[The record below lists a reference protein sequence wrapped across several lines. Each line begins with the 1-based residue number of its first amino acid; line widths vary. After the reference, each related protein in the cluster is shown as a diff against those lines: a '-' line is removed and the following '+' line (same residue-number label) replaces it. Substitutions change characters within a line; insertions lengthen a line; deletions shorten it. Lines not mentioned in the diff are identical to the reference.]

1 MPRKSWLNNRL
12 HHADLSLQ
20 WKRRLFSINL
30 KLIHSTQ
37 ANYPVL
43 SVKKARRS
51 TPAETS
57 RNHELEITLGHSDA
71 QKAGKP
77 LQDFQSGTIGLSRT
91 TCSCFRGRTSA
102 KTTGPKPQNPT
113 KLQPYLENSQQSSY
127 LYREVEDYRY
137 NMHILPVQKIGKYT

>member
-43 SVKKARRS
+43 SVKIARTS

-57 RNHELEITLGHSDA
+57 
-71 QKAGKP
+71 KKP
-77 LQDFQSGTIGLSRT
+77 WTRDHSRT
-91 TCSCFRGRTSA
+91 QRRTEGGETSPGFPVWDHRA
-102 KTTGPKPQNPT
+102 LANYMLLFPRKNYSEDNGTKPQNPT

>member
-1 MPRKSWLNNRL
+1 M
-12 HHADLSLQ
+12 DYY
-20 WKRRLFSINL
+20 FSNFML
-30 KLIHSTQ
+30 VQFRSTQ
-37 ANYPVL
+37 FYL
-43 SVKKARRS
+43 SRKQEGQLQQRLQ
-51 TPAETS
+51 

-137 NMHILPVQKIGKYT
+137 TLHILPVFKIGKIYIKA